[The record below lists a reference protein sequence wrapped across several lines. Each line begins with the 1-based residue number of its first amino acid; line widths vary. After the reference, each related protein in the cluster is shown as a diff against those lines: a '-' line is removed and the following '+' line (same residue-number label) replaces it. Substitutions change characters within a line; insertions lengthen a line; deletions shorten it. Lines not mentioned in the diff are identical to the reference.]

1 MRDRILMPVTTQLQL
16 RVFGTLPASADVDGD
31 YLGAV
36 ADIAAWCE
44 DGGCTGVRS
53 YTDNSLVDPWLVAQE
68 VIRGT
73 STLSPLVA
81 VQPVYM
87 HPYWAA
93 KLVATLAHLHGR
105 RVFLNMVAGGFV
117 NDLIALA
124 DEEDHDRRYGRVV
137 EYASIVKRLLAND
150 GPVTFDGEWYQVKN
164 LKLEPPVPE
173 HLRPGYLVSG
183 SSPAGMLAARAIGAS
198 AVQYPKPAPE
208 YTLASPTADLE
219 DKGIRIGIIAR
230 EDADEAWHIAWQR
243 FPGEQRGRIM
253 HRLAMARSDS
263 MWHQQL
269 SQLGEESAADRSPYW
284 LHPFENYKTF
294 CPYLVGTYQDVAETV
309 ARYLDSGFRTF
320 ILDIPHEAED
330 LAHTQVVFDLARTRA
345 RAA

>member
-1 MRDRILMPVTTQLQL
+1 MPATTQPQP
-16 RVFGTLPASADVDGD
+16 RVFGTLPASADVEGN
-31 YLGAV
+31 YLDAV
-36 ADIAAWCE
+36 SDVAAWCE
-44 DGGCTGVRS
+44 EGGCTGVLI

-73 STLSPLVA
+73 SKLSPLVA

-93 KLVATLAHLHGR
+93 KLIASLAHLHGR
-105 RVFLNMVAGGFV
+105 RVFVNMVAGGFV

-124 DEEDHDRRYGRVV
+124 DDEDHDQRYERVV
-137 EYASIVKRLLAND
+137 EYATIIKRLLADD
-150 GPVTFDGEWYQVKN
+150 GPVTFAGEWYQVKN
-164 LKLEPPVPE
+164 LRLQPAVPE

-198 AVQYPKPAPE
+198 AVQYPKPAAE
-208 YTLASPTADLE
+208 YAIASPEADPE

-230 EDADEAWHIAWQR
+230 EDADEAWRIAWHR
-243 FPGEQRGRIM
+243 FPGEQRGRLM

-269 SQLGEESAADRSPYW
+269 SQLGEASAADRSPYW

-294 CPYLVGTYQDVAETV
+294 CPYLVGTYEDVAETV
-309 ARYLDSGFRTF
+309 ARYLDSGFGTF
-320 ILDIPHEAED
+320 ILDIPHDAED
-330 LAHTQVVFDLARTRA
+330 LAHTQVVFDLAKARA

>member
-1 MRDRILMPVTTQLQL
+1 
-16 RVFGTLPASADVDGD
+16 VFGTLPASADVVGD

-44 DGGCTGVRS
+44 DGGCTGVLI

-68 VIRGT
+68 VIRRT

-93 KLVATLAHLHGR
+93 KLIATLAHLYGR

-124 DEEDHDRRYGRVV
+124 DDEDHDRRYDRVV
-137 EYASIVKRLLAND
+137 EYASIIKRLLSDD
-150 GPVTFDGEWYQVKN
+150 GPVTFTGEWYQVKN
-164 LKLEPPVPE
+164 L
-173 HLRPGYLVSG
+173 R
-183 SSPAGMLAARAIGAS
+183 
-198 AVQYPKPAPE
+198 PKPAAE
-208 YTLASPTADLE
+208 YAIASPEADPE

-230 EDADEAWHIAWQR
+230 EDADEAWRIAWER
-243 FPGEQRGRIM
+243 FPGEQRGRLM

-269 SQLGEESAADRSPYW
+269 SQLGEASAADRSPYW

-294 CPYLVGTYQDVAETV
+294 CPYLVGTYEDVAETV

-320 ILDIPHEAED
+320 ILDIPYDAED
-330 LAHTQVVFDLARTRA
+330 LAHTQVVFDLARA
-345 RAA
+345 RAQAA